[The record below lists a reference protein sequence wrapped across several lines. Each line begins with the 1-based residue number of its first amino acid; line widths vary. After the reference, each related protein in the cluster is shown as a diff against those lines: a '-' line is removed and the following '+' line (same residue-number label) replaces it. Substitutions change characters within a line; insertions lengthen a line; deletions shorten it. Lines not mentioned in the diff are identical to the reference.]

1 MPVEVSRFASSAS
14 EWDAFVRAQPGWTHF
29 HLYGW
34 KPLIERTF
42 RHECLYLAARD
53 PSTSALT
60 AVLPMVRV
68 KSVIFGHYLVS
79 MPFVNYGGPLGSEGG
94 IQALAAEAARIAGHD
109 RVKLL
114 ELRNRTPLPVDFPA
128 SHRKITVLLDL
139 PSGPDELW

>member
-1 MPVEVSRFASSAS
+1 MAVEVSRFASSAS

-29 HLYGW
+29 HLYRW

-42 RHECLYLAARD
+42 RHECVYLAARD
-53 PSTSALT
+53 PSTNALT

-79 MPFVNYGGPLGSEGG
+79 MPFVNYGGPLGSAEGV
-94 IQALAAEAARIAGHD
+94 QALSNEAARIAQQD

-114 ELRNRTPLPVDFPA
+114 ELRSREALPITLPV
-128 SHRKITVLLDL
+128 SHRKLTVLLDL
-139 PSGPDELW
+139 PSGQ